1 MAERIKNLNKYQK
14 GFLAVIIAMVL
25 IFTVVYAMTI
35 SRVGFAYKDAILVPS
50 EENGVT
56 VYSGKLEGQKAQ
68 FTVSEDNS
76 VVFQY
81 GDKPYG
87 PYTSIEDPAAI
98 PQDHPMKDYMTGV
111 ELYEKGELIFRGA
124 YYGSEDA
131 RYLYNE
137 DGTFDSNGFSIVI
150 DGVSYDGNG
159 NVNDSMEPSKLTIL
173 KLMNN
178 PELTHKGDWLLW
190 FFGVVICIVNI
201 LTILYADEL
210 FRWNLMFQIR
220 NVESAEPSDWEIFTR
235 YIGWATL
242 IIIAVILFYMG
253 ITEIYS

>member
-14 GFLAVIIAMVL
+14 GFLAAIIVMVL
-25 IFTVVYAMTI
+25 IFTVVYAVTI
-35 SRVGFAYKDAILVPS
+35 SRVGFAYKNAILVPS
-50 EENGVT
+50 EENGT
-56 VYSGKLEGQKAQ
+56 IVYSGKLEGQKAQ
-68 FTVSEDNS
+68 FTVAEDNS

-81 GDKPYG
+81 GDKTYG

-137 DGTFDSNGFSIVI
+137 DGTFDGNSFVING
-150 DGVSYDGNG
+150 DRYDNNG
-159 NVNDSMEPSKLTIL
+159 NVMDPIEPSKLAIL
-173 KLMNN
+173 QLMNE
-178 PELTHKGDWLLW
+178 PELIHKGDWLLW
-190 FFGVVICIVNI
+190 FFGVVICIVNV

-220 NVESAEPSDWEIFTR
+220 NVESAEPSDLEIFTR
-235 YIGWATL
+235 YIGWAIL
-242 IIIAVILFYMG
+242 IFVAFILFYMG
-253 ITEIYS
+253 VTETYR

>member
-1 MAERIKNLNKYQK
+1 
-14 GFLAVIIAMVL
+14 
-25 IFTVVYAMTI
+25 
-35 SRVGFAYKDAILVPS
+35 
-50 EENGVT
+50 
-56 VYSGKLEGQKAQ
+56 
-68 FTVSEDNS
+68 
-76 VVFQY
+76 
-81 GDKPYG
+81 
-87 PYTSIEDPAAI
+87 
-98 PQDHPMKDYMTGV
+98 
-111 ELYEKGELIFRGA
+111 
-124 YYGSEDA
+124 
-131 RYLYNE
+131 
-137 DGTFDSNGFSIVI
+137 
-150 DGVSYDGNG
+150 
-159 NVNDSMEPSKLTIL
+159 MEPSKLTIL

-178 PELTHKGDWLLW
+178 PDLTHKGDWLLW